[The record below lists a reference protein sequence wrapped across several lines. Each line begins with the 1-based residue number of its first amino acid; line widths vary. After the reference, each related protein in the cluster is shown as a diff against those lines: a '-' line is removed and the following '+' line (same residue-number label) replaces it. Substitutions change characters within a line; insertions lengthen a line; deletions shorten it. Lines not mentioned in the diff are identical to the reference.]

1 MRSWACADLG
11 CGCGFVLS
19 RKCLGDTIA
28 PQLLDLFHNT
38 GDQTPDPDAG
48 TGGYMSIS
56 IAALALL
63 DQSWMQKQK
72 LNTRGKK
79 PNKANPSLGAALDAF
94 PEKNIT
100 TSSTLI

>member
-1 MRSWACADLG
+1 
-11 CGCGFVLS
+11 
-19 RKCLGDTIA
+19 
-28 PQLLDLFHNT
+28 
-38 GDQTPDPDAG
+38 
-48 TGGYMSIS
+48 
-56 IAALALL
+56 
-63 DQSWMQKQK
+63 MQKQK